1 MPSEPSLTEQLQRVL
16 PQAAREAAA
25 EPLRKLA
32 ELEQASTRAVLERE
46 FLLRAARQGLHAP
59 DDALKLADLH
69 ATVQAAPDTETGL
82 RRYFETL
89 RASRPWLFA
98 PAAAPGTEKLAD
110 TGPDPDRLRKAMTH
124 GALTR
129 QLQATRI
136 KRR

>member
-1 MPSEPSLTEQLQRVL
+1 MPNELSLTEQLQRVL
-16 PQAAREAAA
+16 PETAREAAA
-25 EPLRKLA
+25 EPLRKVA
-32 ELEQASTRAVLERE
+32 ELEQAGARAALERE

-89 RASRPWLFA
+89 RAGRPWLFSPA
-98 PAAAPGTEKLAD
+98 PAPGSEKLAD
-110 TGPDPDRLRKAMTH
+110 TGLDPDRLRKAMTH

-129 QLQATRI
+129 QLQALRV
-136 KRR
+136 RRR